1 MRTKIFIYYYPVFNF
16 LMNQRRSNYS
26 FDDLIL
32 FCRSFVSPRQ
42 EDELF
47 EEIMYA
53 ESENKCSNEFDG
65 VISTSLPK
73 DTTIVIKE
81 ETNDDSQEFESITQ
95 PVSDKESYTP
105 SQEQEINFY
114 KKLSVSRPSSSEISP
129 ISSDNEG
136 NSTIL

>member
-1 MRTKIFIYYYPVFNF
+1 
-16 LMNQRRSNYS
+16 
-26 FDDLIL
+26 
-32 FCRSFVSPRQ
+32 
-42 EDELF
+42 
-47 EEIMYA
+47 MYA
-53 ESENKCSNEFDG
+53 ESENKCSNEFEG